1 MRKQKQKKKKKKKT
15 QQNRKGKGK
24 TEKFR
29 TDKWWPKWRRTTVDF
44 VKLFALAL
52 FLRTVIFSLC
62 FEIVQNCVNC
72 LMKFVSETPIS
83 KNKTKKYNIKTKH
96 IQNKQRILNQTRK
109 KNVVKWI
116 PIDQ

>member
-1 MRKQKQKKKKKKKT
+1 MRGKLIVVNNLTESEKTKNKKQKKKKKT
-15 QQNRKGKGK
+15 QQKRKGKGK

-29 TDKWWPKWRRTTVDF
+29 TVDF
-44 VKLFALAL
+44 VKLFASAL

-83 KNKTKKYNIKTKH
+83 KNKTKK
-96 IQNKQRILNQTRK
+96 IQY
-109 KNVVKWI
+109 
-116 PIDQ
+116 